1 MFKIINYGFGN
12 VCSISNMLNRIG
24 IKNILINSPKE
35 VQENDTLILP
45 GVGSYDNAIKSLSN
59 LGFYDFLKNQND
71 FINFKLVGICLGLQ
85 ILCDGSEEGTKEGL
99 GLVKGVCKKFDPKS
113 YCSETL
119 IGWSKIILND
129 QFHKKNF
136 LENLPKENRFY
147 FLHSYYFP
155 VNNQYTLLTAKNHNQ
170 HFSAVIK
177 YKNIYGF
184 QFHPERSHKFG
195 MNLFKILSKI

>member
-99 GLVKGVCKKFDPKS
+99 GLVKGVCKKFIPKS
-113 YCSETL
+113 NCSETL

-129 QFHKKNF
+129 QFHNKNF
-136 LENLPKENRFY
+136 LENFPKENKFY

-170 HFSAVIK
+170 YFSAVIN
-177 YKNIYGF
+177 YKNIYGWKCTKS
-184 QFHPERSHKFG
+184 R
-195 MNLFKILSKI
+195 N